1 MVKIKFPKI
10 SAVGFHH
17 DEPEVFVTTQWT
29 KNPQKSLL
37 FLLFRWIL
45 AGFYIGIVAYSWTNN
60 INSGIFRFWFIYMTS
75 LGIFICMIS
84 TTYSA
89 FLTTFYQFS
98 IINLEPNSL
107 SYKLYWFLS
116 NVSTVLAFM
125 ITIIYWSV
133 LFNGMCHLRFCDFS
147 VDWALIIRI

>member
-1 MVKIKFPKI
+1 MVKMKFPKI
-10 SAVGFHH
+10 SSVGFHH

-29 KNPQKSLL
+29 RDTEKNLL
-37 FLLFRWIL
+37 FLLFRWVL
-45 AGFYIGIVAYSWTNN
+45 AGFYIGVVAYSWTSN

-84 TTYSA
+84 TTFA
-89 FLTTFYQFS
+89 AVLATLYQFDA
-98 IINLEPNSL
+98 ITINSQSS

-116 NVSTVLAFM
+116 NISTVLAFM

-133 LFNGMCHLRFCDFS
+133 LFNGKCD
-147 VDWALIIRI
+147 IYE